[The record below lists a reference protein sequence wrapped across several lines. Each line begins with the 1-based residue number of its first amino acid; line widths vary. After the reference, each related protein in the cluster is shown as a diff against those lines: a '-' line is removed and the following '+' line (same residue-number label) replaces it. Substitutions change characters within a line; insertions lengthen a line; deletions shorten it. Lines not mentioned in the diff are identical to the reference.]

1 MFELEE
7 RKLQADLEKMHIER
21 QRDMELQHEYE
32 RINNESKRL
41 EEQSAGM
48 GSGGYIIIDMPD
60 QDRPFFHDLLK
71 GFEDYAKLKG
81 YSIAFSIDAT
91 YGGKIAFK
99 FTGKNDGVV
108 VGPER
113 VRRDFKEYVENVSNG
128 NTDDL
133 DQMPII
139 INIDEHNYFAA
150 QLKLRIN
157 YLQHSNQ
164 AYKTT
169 IKYYEGLLDNLKTF
183 PALAAPNVYVQT
195 AAGNMEMRHLMDS
208 RSYSNVNSPKAIAGT
223 DNTLT
228 DNSINLGQSFNEKHE
243 RITAL
248 DQLISKLETAEGKT
262 AETEKAERALVKVKS
277 ELTDEAEPNTSAI
290 KKWMETAKN
299 SLATAALSYEIVEAG
314 RRVWE
319 LFGL

>member
-1 MFELEE
+1 
-7 RKLQADLEKMHIER
+7 
-21 QRDMELQHEYE
+21 
-32 RINNESKRL
+32 
-41 EEQSAGM
+41 
-48 GSGGYIIIDMPD
+48 
-60 QDRPFFHDLLK
+60 
-71 GFEDYAKLKG
+71 
-81 YSIAFSIDAT
+81 
-91 YGGKIAFK
+91 
-99 FTGKNDGVV
+99 
-108 VGPER
+108 
-113 VRRDFKEYVENVSNG
+113 
-128 NTDDL
+128 
-133 DQMPII
+133 
-139 INIDEHNYFAA
+139 
-150 QLKLRIN
+150 
-157 YLQHSNQ
+157 
-164 AYKTT
+164 
-169 IKYYEGLLDNLKTF
+169 
-183 PALAAPNVYVQT
+183 
-195 AAGNMEMRHLMDS
+195 MDS